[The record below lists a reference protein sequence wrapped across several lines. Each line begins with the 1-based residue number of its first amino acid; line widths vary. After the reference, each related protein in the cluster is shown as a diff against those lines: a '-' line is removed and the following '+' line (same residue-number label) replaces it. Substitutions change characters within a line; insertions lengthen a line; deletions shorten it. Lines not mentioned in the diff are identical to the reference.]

1 MLEITKLVLMLLS
14 FQTYLSARKARIRKT
29 CFVGFTNLMFF
40 SKRSRPY
47 YQKRVFSK
55 FYDESRSKKKMV
67 FFYITTADFRL
78 CLANHV

>member
-1 MLEITKLVLMLLS
+1 MLEITKSVLILLS

-55 FYDESRSKKKMV
+55 FYDKSKCKKMV

-78 CLANHV
+78 CFASHA